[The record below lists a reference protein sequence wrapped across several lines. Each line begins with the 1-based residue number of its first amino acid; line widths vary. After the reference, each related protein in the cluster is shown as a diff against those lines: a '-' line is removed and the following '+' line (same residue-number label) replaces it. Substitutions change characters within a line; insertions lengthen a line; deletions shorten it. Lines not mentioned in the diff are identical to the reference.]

1 MAKKST
7 ISVILLLL
15 SYTIFSQTDT
25 NRICLPY
32 DMVQKISVEL
42 IQKDSLEKELQE
54 TQKLVTIFNTKISFQ
69 DSTIILLGQKEV
81 NYLNQIDNLTI
92 QDSLHT
98 EEVIRLKEKNS
109 ELERKNK
116 NLKTTIKILGG
127 GLLGTLT
134 ALIILI

>member
-69 DSTIILLGQKEV
+69 DSIILILEQKEI

>member
-54 TQKLVTIFNTKISFQ
+54 TQKLVTIFNTQISFQ
-69 DSTIILLGQKEV
+69 DSIILILEQKEI

-134 ALIILI
+134 VLIILI

>member
-1 MAKKST
+1 
-7 ISVILLLL
+7 
-15 SYTIFSQTDT
+15 
-25 NRICLPY
+25 
-32 DMVQKISVEL
+32 MVQKISVEL

>member
-1 MAKKST
+1 
-7 ISVILLLL
+7 
-15 SYTIFSQTDT
+15 
-25 NRICLPY
+25 
-32 DMVQKISVEL
+32 MVQKISVEL

-69 DSTIILLGQKEV
+69 DSIILILEQKEI

-134 ALIILI
+134 ALIMLI

>member
-1 MAKKST
+1 
-7 ISVILLLL
+7 
-15 SYTIFSQTDT
+15 
-25 NRICLPY
+25 
-32 DMVQKISVEL
+32 MVQKISVEL

-54 TQKLVTIFNTKISFQ
+54 TQKLVTIFNTQISFQ
-69 DSTIILLGQKEV
+69 DSIILILEQKEI

-134 ALIILI
+134 VLIILI

>member
-1 MAKKST
+1 
-7 ISVILLLL
+7 
-15 SYTIFSQTDT
+15 
-25 NRICLPY
+25 
-32 DMVQKISVEL
+32 MVQKISVEL
-42 IQKDSLEKELQE
+42 IQKDSLKKELQE

-69 DSTIILLGQKEV
+69 DSIILILEQKEI

>member
-1 MAKKST
+1 
-7 ISVILLLL
+7 
-15 SYTIFSQTDT
+15 
-25 NRICLPY
+25 
-32 DMVQKISVEL
+32 MVQKISIEL

-54 TQKLVTIFNTKISFQ
+54 TQKLVTIFNTQISFQ
-69 DSTIILLGQKEV
+69 DSIILILEQKEI

-134 ALIILI
+134 VLIILI

>member
-1 MAKKST
+1 
-7 ISVILLLL
+7 
-15 SYTIFSQTDT
+15 
-25 NRICLPY
+25 
-32 DMVQKISVEL
+32 MVQKISVEL

-54 TQKLVTIFNTKISFQ
+54 TQKLVTVFNTKISFQ
-69 DSTIILLGQKEV
+69 DSTILILEQKET
-81 NYLNQIDNLTI
+81 NYLGQIDNLTI

-116 NLKTTIKILGG
+116 NLKTTIKILSG

>member
-1 MAKKST
+1 
-7 ISVILLLL
+7 
-15 SYTIFSQTDT
+15 
-25 NRICLPY
+25 
-32 DMVQKISVEL
+32 MVQKISVEL

-69 DSTIILLGQKEV
+69 DSIILILEQKEI

>member
-1 MAKKST
+1 
-7 ISVILLLL
+7 
-15 SYTIFSQTDT
+15 
-25 NRICLPY
+25 
-32 DMVQKISVEL
+32 MVQKISVEL

-54 TQKLVTIFNTKISFQ
+54 TQKLVTIFNTQISFQ
-69 DSTIILLGQKEV
+69 DSIILILEQKEI